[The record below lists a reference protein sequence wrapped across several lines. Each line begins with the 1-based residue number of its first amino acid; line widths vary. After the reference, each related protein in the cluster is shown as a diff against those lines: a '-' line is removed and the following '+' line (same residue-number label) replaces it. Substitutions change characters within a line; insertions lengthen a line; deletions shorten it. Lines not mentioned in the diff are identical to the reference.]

1 MVAAPLSMSPFVS
14 PHVPFISPHAP
25 RTHHTIANVSGN
37 QNQNEFTI
45 LNAQNQY
52 IDYESY
58 WPAEPKATRALRK
71 NMKSSVLDRNTSVD
85 FNIKFFRGAAMR
97 IIVGGLT
104 LIMLAFASWGMLG
117 SSGFSAMAEAIAV
130 HVDRFDAFFD
140 GAAFELTTANT
151 RSSCSSPTAQRLWA
165 QS

>member
-14 PHVPFISPHAP
+14 PHAPFVSPHAP

-37 QNQNEFTI
+37 QSQNEFTI
-45 LNAQNQY
+45 LNAQKKY
-52 IDYESY
+52 INYESY

-85 FNIKFFRGAAMR
+85 FNIRFFRGATMR

-104 LIMLAFASWGMLG
+104 LIMLAFAS
-117 SSGFSAMAEAIAV
+117 
-130 HVDRFDAFFD
+130 
-140 GAAFELTTANT
+140 
-151 RSSCSSPTAQRLWA
+151 
-165 QS
+165 